1 MAYVILRSC
10 CNDASCVAVC
20 PVDCIHPTPE
30 EPGFMQAEMLHIDP
44 ATCIDCGACVDECPV
59 DAIRPEDELEE
70 GQEVY
75 LDLNAEYFEKHP
87 VGGER
92 LEKPKPWRKNDFS
105 ALRVAIVGSGPSAF
119 YTALEL
125 QSLKVGRIDMFD
137 RLLTPYGLARFGVAP
152 DHQSTKAVIDV
163 FRSIGSKKNFNLHL
177 GVEVGDRIT
186 HAELLEHHDAVVYAV
201 GASADR
207 GLGVEG
213 EDLPGS
219 HAATEFVAW
228 YNGHPDSADRTFDL
242 SGTRAVIVGNGNV
255 ALDAARILLADI
267 AYLERTDIAQHAL
280 DALRTSNIRE
290 VVVVGR
296 RGVAQAAYTNPEMLS
311 LRDLENVDIVIEG
324 DEVATD
330 EVTQLMLDADETE
343 ASVHFKVRLA
353 QETATEHASG
363 SSKRLVLRYLRS
375 PHRIVGEQRVESIDL
390 VRNRLEIDDD
400 RNVVAVPDG
409 HIETLETG
417 LVLRSVGYRG
427 AASVP
432 GLPFDE
438 ASGVIPNIHGRV
450 IESRSRELVPGVYVA
465 GWIKRGPTGV
475 IGTNKKCAIET
486 VDNLLQDYAD
496 GVLSNPKQQFGAIQ
510 DLVAERHP
518 DALTFEDWSRID
530 RAEREAGKKL
540 SRPRVKL
547 VDQRAMLALAHR
559 K

>member
-20 PVDCIHPTPE
+20 PVDCIHPTPA
-30 EPGFMQAEMLHIDP
+30 EPDFMRAEMLHIDP
-44 ATCIDCGACVDECPV
+44 DTCIDCGACVDECPV
-59 DAIRPEDELEE
+59 DAIRPEDELEK

-75 LDLNAEYFEKHP
+75 LDLNKDYFYKHP
-87 VGGER
+87 VGGGDD
-92 LEKPKPWRKNDFS
+92 LEQPTPWRKNDFS
-105 ALRVAIVGSGPSAF
+105 ALRVAIVGSGPAAF

-163 FRSIGSKKNFNLHL
+163 FRSLGSKKNFNLHL
-177 GVEVGDRIT
+177 GVEIGGGISHT
-186 HAELLEHHDAVVYAV
+186 ELLEHHDAVVYSV

-207 GLGVEG
+207 VLGIEG

-228 YNGHPDSADRTFDL
+228 YNGHPDYADRTFDL
-242 SGTRAVIVGNGNV
+242 TGTRAVIVGNGNV

-267 AYLERTDIAQHAL
+267 EYLERTDIAQHAL

-311 LRDLENVDIVIEG
+311 LLDLENVEVVI
-324 DEVATD
+324 DEEDVATD

-353 QETATEHASG
+353 QEIAAESASG
-363 SSKRLVLRYLRS
+363 SGKRLVLRYLRS
-375 PHRIVGEQRVESIDL
+375 PRRIAGEHRVESIDL

-400 RNVVAVPDG
+400 RNVVAVADD
-409 HIETLETG
+409 HIETIETG

-427 AASVP
+427 SAVP

-438 ASGVIPNIHGRV
+438 ASGVIPNVQGRV
-450 IESRSRELVPGVYVA
+450 VDAESRELVPGVYVA

-475 IGTNKKCAIET
+475 IGTNKKCATET
-486 VDNLLQDYAD
+486 VDNLLQDFAA
-496 GVLSNPKQQFGAIQ
+496 GVLAEPEHELGAIE

-530 RAEREAGKKL
+530 RAERKAGKEL
-540 SRPRVKL
+540 SRPRVKF
-547 VDQRAMLALAHR
+547 VDRDSMLAVAR
-559 K
+559 AT